1 VIIGVDAFVILTV
14 VPFVTIVPVVIFPS
28 VALSDMFCATTVL
41 NPNSIATA
49 NTKLQINNEIGNEID
64 IFINVQLQ
72 KQSLRLFCI
81 R

>member
-28 VALSDMFCATTVL
+28 VELSDMFCAATVL
-41 NPNSIATA
+41 NPNAIATVK
-49 NTKLQINNEIGNEID
+49 TKVQTNNEIGNEID
-64 IFINVQLQ
+64 VFISVQLQ
-72 KQSLRLFCI
+72 KQSLPRFCI